1 MKSLM
6 MNSQLNTLAILR
18 RTHQVYAQREIV
30 TRLKDGSLFRYTN
43 AEFYQRVLKLM
54 NVLHD
59 LGVKPGD
66 RVATFAWNHHRH
78 YELYFAVPT
87 MGAVLHTLNIRLFPD
102 QLTYIANH
110 ANDQVVFVDSGL
122 LGELEAVQ
130 AELKTVKNFIVMDE
144 DGNLPETSL
153 SPVFE
158 YETLLSTVNAVEELP
173 DIDEN
178 APAAMCYTSGTTG
191 SPKGVVYSHRALYLH
206 SMATCMPDV
215 LGISQRD
222 TILPMTSMFHAN
234 AWGIPYAAAMVGAKQ
249 VFPGPN
255 PQPSHLA
262 QLIES
267 EKVTLC
273 SGVPTIWNMMHQY
286 LKDNPCDLSTVR
298 SIVCGGSAVP
308 RSLMETFDKEYD
320 VTITQLWGMT
330 ETTPLGT
337 VSNLQ
342 ADMLN
347 WDKAAQYDMRIKQG
361 VPVPG
366 VEIMILGD
374 EGQELPWDG
383 ESMGELCVRGPWVAS
398 AYYDNPESADA
409 FTDDGWFRT
418 GDVASMDERGFM
430 KIADRTKDLIKS
442 GGEWISSVEME
453 NNLMAHPLV
462 LEAAVIA
469 RPDEKWDERPMAYVV
484 PADGANLTAKE
495 LVTFLADSFAKW
507 QIPYEEDFRFI
518 ETIPKTSVGKFDKK
532 VLRKD
537 YSQEQD
543 TT

>member
-1 MKSLM
+1 MESLM

-18 RTHQVYAQREIV
+18 RTSQIYSEREIV
-30 TRLKDGSLFRYTN
+30 TRLTDGSLFRYSN
-43 AEFYQRVLKLM
+43 KDFYQRVLLLM
-54 NVLHD
+54 DVLRE

-102 QLTYIANH
+102 QLAYIANH
-110 ANDQVVFVDSGL
+110 ANDQVIFVDSGL
-122 LGELEAVQ
+122 LGELEAVKN
-130 AELKTVKNFIVMDE
+130 ELKTVRHFVVMD
-144 DGNLPETSL
+144 DNGTLPETSL
-153 SPVFE
+153 NPVSE
-158 YETLLSTVNAVEELP
+158 YETLLSAANATEEFP

-191 SPKGVVYSHRALYLH
+191 NPKGVVYSHRALYLH
-206 SMATCMPDV
+206 SMATCMSDV
-215 LGISQRD
+215 LGVSQCD

-234 AWGIPYAAAMVGAKQ
+234 AWGIPYAAALVGAKQ

-255 PQPSHLA
+255 PQPSDLA

-273 SGVPTIWNMMHQY
+273 SGVPTIWNMMHQF
-286 LKDNPCDLSTVR
+286 LNENPHDLSTVR

-308 RSLMETFDKEYD
+308 QSLMETFDREYG

-342 ADMLN
+342 ADMLD
-347 WDKAAQYDMRIKQG
+347 WDKAAQYGKRIKQG

-374 EGQELPWDG
+374 DGNELPWDG

-398 AYYDNPESADA
+398 AYYDNPESAGA
-409 FTDDGWFRT
+409 FTDNGWFRT
-418 GDVASMDERGFM
+418 GDVALMDERGFM

-442 GGEWISSVEME
+442 GGEWISSVDME
-453 NNLMAHPLV
+453 NDLIAHPMV

-484 PADGANLTAKE
+484 PVDGANLTAAE
-495 LVTFLADSFAKW
+495 LIAFLADKLAKW
-507 QIPYEEDFRFI
+507 QIPYEKDFRFI
-518 ETIPKTSVGKFDKK
+518 ETVPKTSVGKFDKK
-532 VLRKD
+532 VLRKE
-537 YSQEQD
+537 YAQERDQS
-543 TT
+543 